1 MQFKFYSTGRKFS
14 LLFALALPTMLFAQL
29 DWDNDVVVFGTEQHE
44 WNPQLVSIGPGQFR
58 AFCVRES
65 NVLSMRT
72 TQMHGEV
79 WEAYADVTESS
90 GFIQLS
96 AANDNINTY
105 LASYPQTTDN
115 MHIWS
120 IAHSA
125 TNWPTAATPIQL
137 PESITPVDV
146 QLLSDYSYA
155 PDDPYVHVFVLL
167 GTLDNIGYVGHAYAT
182 NYGANWST
190 LLWDS
195 GTEFPFQDSSA
206 SIAGAVTWEDDVEHI
221 WAAVAVD
228 RAGTTGE
235 QIMLY
240 KSDNFGESLTP
251 LLTPDSSAY
260 AQSNPALV
268 GFESTL
274 MLVYQRRV
282 SPSLAR
288 DIFAIYSPDN
298 GVSWSEPLQ
307 LTNHPFDDVAP
318 KLAFA
323 NGEFGLVYSRA
334 AVQQEHGQLFFRSTS
349 LTQPWAWNEEIAI
362 CDEGALILNE
372 GFALSDDADG
382 FAAVWGGR
390 LVGDDG
396 DIFFDGSWRGT
407 AIGAPRRDEQNSIN
421 VFPNPSTGWLE
432 LSSDNRQARTIT
444 LFDIL
449 GREVARTEL
458 TQGVIIWQLP
468 SALPS
473 GSYWLRAGLTEH
485 AVRIQILK

>member
-1 MQFKFYSTGRKFS
+1 MISDH
-14 LLFALALPTMLFAQL
+14 LF
-29 DWDNDVVVFGTEQHE
+29 
-44 WNPQLVSIGPGQFR
+44 
-58 AFCVRES
+58 
-65 NVLSMRT
+65 
-72 TQMHGEV
+72 
-79 WEAYADVTESS
+79 
-90 GFIQLS
+90 
-96 AANDNINTY
+96 
-105 LASYPQTTDN
+105 
-115 MHIWS
+115 
-120 IAHSA
+120 
-125 TNWPTAATPIQL
+125 
-137 PESITPVDV
+137 
-146 QLLSDYSYA
+146 A
-155 PDDPYVHVFVLL
+155 PDDPFLHIFVLAGVPDGTSML
-167 GTLDNIGYVGHAYAT
+167 GYLHAE
-182 NYGANWST
+182 NHGQNWYGLGWFAVNLPT
-190 LLWDS
+190 
-195 GTEFPFQDSSA
+195 QDSSA
-206 SIAGAVTWEDDVEHI
+206 SISGAVTWEGEDEHL
-221 WAAVAVD
+221 WVAATVD
-228 RAGTTGE
+228 RPGTTGE
-235 QIMLY
+235 QIALFH
-240 KSDNFGESLTP
+240 SDNLGENWSES
-251 LLTPDSSAY
+251 LTPDSSTY
-260 AQSNPALV
+260 AQSNPVLV

-282 SPSLAR
+282 SASLAR

-323 NGEFGLVYSRA
+323 NGEFGLVYARA

-372 GFALSDDADG
+372 GFALSDAADG
-382 FAAVWGGR
+382 FAAVWSGR

-407 AIGAPRRDEQNSIN
+407 AIDAPRSEERNSIN

-449 GREVARTEL
+449 GREVAQTEL
-458 TQGVIIWQLP
+458 TQGVTIWQLP
-468 SALPS
+468 GALPS